1 MLNEVD
7 MRYLGGKSRIA
18 NEISGV
24 INSALYGRKIED
36 SCGNLRN
43 NSGGKIMAKILYLC
57 FAAVVQ

>member
-1 MLNEVD
+1 

-43 NSGGKIMAKILYLC
+43 NSGGGGKIMAKFLYLC